1 MSDKKPLT
9 MIAFGRSGCGKGT
22 QLKLLSQKINEIKG
36 TKPESFATG
45 DFFRNLFSNGT
56 YTAKIAEDLTNNGQL
71 QPLFLTVSMWG
82 QAFIEKL
89 NENTDILI
97 DGFPR
102 RIEEAM
108 ILADA
113 FSFYNR
119 QNIIIL
125 DFIGSRESSKS
136 RMLKRGRPDDTNENA
151 VTRLDWYEK
160 YVAPALLY
168 LKENPDFIYIPVD
181 GERTIEDIHIDVMDK
196 LISYI

>member
-9 MIAFGRSGCGKGT
+9 IIAFGRSGCGKGT
-22 QLKLLSQKINEIKG
+22 QLKLLSQKINDIKG
-36 TKPESFATG
+36 TKPESFTTG
-45 DFFRNLFSNGT
+45 DFFRNLFIKDN

-89 NENTDILI
+89 NQNIDIII

-125 DFIGSRESSKS
+125 DFIVTRESSKS

-151 VTRLDWYEK
+151 ITRLDWYDNDVVMGLE
-160 YVAPALLY
+160 Y
-168 LKENPDFIYIPVD
+168 LKDLPGYIYIPVD

-196 LISYI
+196 LKSYI